1 MRHSYNLAA
10 TLLSAGLLAACGG
23 IGVAPSSGL
32 PGAVPGSRGLSGSPA
47 HAERHSSIAY
57 AVLHSFGGSGDG
69 TNPYAGLIDVKG
81 TLYGTTDDGG
91 TNGYGTAF
99 AMTTSGSEA
108 VLYSFKGGSGDG
120 GYPTADIV
128 NVKGTLYGT
137 TEYGGA
143 YGSGYHGN
151 GTVFAIIKSGKNSG
165 KESVLHSFG
174 GSGDGD
180 NPETLINVGGA
191 LYGTTV
197 NGGANGLGTVFS
209 ITPSGKETVLYS
221 FKGGSGDGEYPLAG
235 LVNVMGTLYGTTAY
249 GGATN
254 NGTVFKITT
263 SGGETPLH
271 SFGGSGD
278 GIRPLAGLINVSGT
292 LYGTTFQGGANG
304 HGTVF
309 AIIESGKKSG
319 KESVLYSF
327 GATSADAANPEA
339 RLLNVKGTLYST
351 TFQGGT
357 INDGTVFAITLSGTE
372 TVLYSFKA
380 GSGDGANPAA
390 GLIDVKGTLYGTT
403 ENGGANQGGIA
414 FSLTP

>member
-1 MRHSYNLAA
+1 M
-10 TLLSAGLLAACGG
+10 
-23 IGVAPSSGL
+23 
-32 PGAVPGSRGLSGSPA
+32 
-47 HAERHSSIAY
+47 
-57 AVLHSFGGSGDG
+57 LHSFGGSGDG
-69 TNPYAGLIDVKG
+69 WNPYAGLIDVKD
-81 TLYGTTDDGG
+81 TLYGTTHEGGAAGDG
-91 TNGYGTAF
+91 TVF
-99 AMTTSGSEA
+99 AITTSGTES

-151 GTVFAIIKSGKNSG
+151 GTVFAIIKSGKDSG

-197 NGGANGLGTVFS
+197 NGGRTASEQSSRSRRPAKKPCSTASKAARATANTRLRASST
-209 ITPSGKETVLYS
+209 
-221 FKGGSGDGEYPLAG
+221 
-235 LVNVMGTLYGTTAY
+235 MGTLYGTTAY

-271 SFGGSGD
+271 GFRRLREAAYARLRASSTS
-278 GIRPLAGLINVSGT
+278 RAP

-309 AIIESGKKSG
+309 AIVESGKKSG

-327 GATSADAANPEA
+327 GATSADAQTWKP

-351 TFQGGT
+351 TFEGH
-357 INDGTVFAITLSGTE
+357 D
-372 TVLYSFKA
+372 
-380 GSGDGANPAA
+380 
-390 GLIDVKGTLYGTT
+390 
-403 ENGGANQGGIA
+403 
-414 FSLTP
+414 

>member
-1 MRHSYNLAA
+1 
-10 TLLSAGLLAACGG
+10 
-23 IGVAPSSGL
+23 
-32 PGAVPGSRGLSGSPA
+32 
-47 HAERHSSIAY
+47 
-57 AVLHSFGGSGDG
+57 
-69 TNPYAGLIDVKG
+69 
-81 TLYGTTDDGG
+81 
-91 TNGYGTAF
+91 
-99 AMTTSGSEA
+99 
-108 VLYSFKGGSGDG
+108 
-120 GYPTADIV
+120 
-128 NVKGTLYGT
+128 
-137 TEYGGA
+137 
-143 YGSGYHGN
+143 
-151 GTVFAIIKSGKNSG
+151 
-165 KESVLHSFG
+165 
-174 GSGDGD
+174 
-180 NPETLINVGGA
+180 
-191 LYGTTV
+191 
-197 NGGANGLGTVFS
+197 
-209 ITPSGKETVLYS
+209 
-221 FKGGSGDGEYPLAG
+221 
-235 LVNVMGTLYGTTAY
+235 MGTLYGTTAY

-351 TFQGGT
+351 TFEGGT